1 MAKMFWKKKKTI
13 AMYINRRQHNFDLQV
28 EPSITSSI
36 EILMEDG
43 NFLVRETSTANDLK
57 YIITE

>member
-1 MAKMFWKKKKTI
+1 MKKFHWKKKKTI
-13 AMYINRRQHNFDLQV
+13 AMYINRRQIRAGNQPNV
-28 EPSITSSI
+28 TSEF

-43 NFLVRETSTANDLK
+43 NFLVRETSTSSNIK

>member
-1 MAKMFWKKKKTI
+1 MAKMWWKKKKTI
-13 AMYINRRQHNFDLQV
+13 AMYINRRQHNFDAEFTPTL
-28 EPSITSSI
+28 TSDN

-43 NFLVRETSTANDLK
+43 NFLVRETSTANDIK

>member
-13 AMYINRRQHNFDLQV
+13 AMYINRRQDLESA
-28 EPSITSSI
+28 EPINTSEF
-36 EILMEDG
+36 EILVESG
-43 NFLVRETSTANDLK
+43 NFLVRETSTNSNIK

>member
-13 AMYINRRQHNFDLQV
+13 AMYINRRQHNFDFQLAPEQ
-28 EPSITSSI
+28 SSEF
-36 EILMEDG
+36 EILMENG

>member
-13 AMYINRRQHNFDLQV
+13 AMYINRRQHNLDLQL
-28 EPSITSSI
+28 EPGLSSEF
-36 EILMEDG
+36 EILMENG

>member
-13 AMYINRRQHNFDLQV
+13 AMYINRRQHNFDAEFTPALTAG
-28 EPSITSSI
+28 E
-36 EILMEDG
+36 EILMENG

>member
-13 AMYINRRQHNFDLQV
+13 AMYINRRQHNFDA
-28 EPSITSSI
+28 EFTPTATSGI
-36 EILMEDG
+36 EILMENG